1 MSARKLVCHGC
12 IRILKYLAHSDGKS
26 HYHHHGNKSELSS
39 IQTGGFCNLGFPT
52 SETKRKKNITPPP
65 FPHRSIHAKSP
76 RKTIG
81 LPQCS
86 PHGIMKKPISHANV
100 RVFSKPENIAPCVC
114 CPAGDRPTLFV
125 WVHMEEGK
133 ALVWVCD
140 LRREQLTEEKS
151 IHHICTYLNVVSW
164 LVLVIEHDFC
174 LATLAAHCPTN
185 IHNMPCLPT
194 NIPTT
199 V

>member
-1 MSARKLVCHGC
+1 MPRMHPYFEVLGPLWWEIPLSSPWKQ
-12 IRILKYLAHSDGKS
+12 IRIILHTNRRFFA
-26 HYHHHGNKSELSS
+26 
-39 IQTGGFCNLGFPT
+39 IWVFPPA
-52 SETKRKKNITPPP
+52 KRNEKNITPPP
-65 FPHRSIHAKSP
+65 FPHRSVHAKSP